1 MRLAST
7 HHYPSPNAD
16 RTRAQPSATLSSNLS
31 LHRLPEPA
39 RPQGST
45 PSSTAPTHTTKS
57 PATDYFHSPL
67 APPLAPLAPALR
79 PPSARRAG
87 YPDDE
92 YFDLL
97 HVVTPA
103 FNRAVIYSA
112 QQLHNAY
119 IDDRAVG
126 QLSCSPKQGR
136 LTANVFLK

>member
-1 MRLAST
+1 MTT
-7 HHYPSPNAD
+7 HY
-16 RTRAQPSATLSSNLS
+16 SS
-31 LHRLPEPA
+31 
-39 RPQGST
+39 
-45 PSSTAPTHTTKS
+45 
-57 PATDYFHSPL
+57 FHSPL
-67 APPLAPLAPALR
+67 AAPPLAPLAPALR
-79 PPSARRAG
+79 PLSARRAG

>member
-1 MRLAST
+1 MLKPPPPRAANP
-7 HHYPSPNAD
+7 PSP
-16 RTRAQPSATLSSNLS
+16 L
-31 LHRLPEPA
+31 
-39 RPQGST
+39 
-45 PSSTAPTHTTKS
+45 
-57 PATDYFHSPL
+57 
-67 APPLAPLAPALR
+67 
-79 PPSARRAG
+79 PSARRAG
-87 YPDDE
+87 YPNDE

-112 QQLHNAY
+112 KQLHNAY

>member
-1 MRLAST
+1 MRARASAA
-7 HHYPSPNAD
+7 PPCP
-16 RTRAQPSATLSSNLS
+16 RLS
-31 LHRLPEPA
+31 LHRLPEPP

-45 PSSTAPTHTTKS
+45 PPAHTHTPLTTKS
-57 PATDYFHSPL
+57 PTTHYFHSPL

-79 PPSARRAG
+79 PLSARRAG

>member
-1 MRLAST
+1 MT
-7 HHYPSPNAD
+7 WE
-16 RTRAQPSATLSSNLS
+16 S
-31 LHRLPEPA
+31 LTVPL
-39 RPQGST
+39 
-45 PSSTAPTHTTKS
+45 TTKS
-57 PATDYFHSPL
+57 PTTHYFHSPL

-79 PPSARRAG
+79 PLSARRAG

-97 HVVTPA
+97 HVATPA